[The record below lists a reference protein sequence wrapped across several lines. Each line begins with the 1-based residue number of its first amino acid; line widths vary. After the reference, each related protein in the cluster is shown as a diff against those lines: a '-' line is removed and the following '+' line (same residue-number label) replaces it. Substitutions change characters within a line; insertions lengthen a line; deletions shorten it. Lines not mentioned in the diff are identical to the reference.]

1 MNVELMKRTS
11 EDKRPFWLRLLLSLR
26 ISLKPKVHKSLKN
39 NGICVGVPEFLIKGG
54 ADF

>member
-26 ISLKPKVHKSLKN
+26 ISLKPKVHKSLTN
-39 NGICVGVPEFLIKGG
+39 NGICAVVPEFFIKGG